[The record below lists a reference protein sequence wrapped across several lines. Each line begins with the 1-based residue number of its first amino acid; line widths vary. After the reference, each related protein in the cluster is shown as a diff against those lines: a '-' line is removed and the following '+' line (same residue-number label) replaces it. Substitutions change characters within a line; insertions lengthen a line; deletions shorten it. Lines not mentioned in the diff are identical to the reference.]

1 MRVIAYTYRADYH
14 CPTCAKVDAS
24 YDRLKVDNYHPHAVK
39 LADRT
44 SVV

>member
-24 YDRLKVDNYHPHAVK
+24 YDRLKEARQDLEK
-39 LADRT
+39 LFEADKN
-44 SVV
+44 